1 MLIQCHIIYKIY
13 RNKYLFFTKKKKKND
28 MVLSHMFINL
38 LNIILE
44 ICHPIKKSILFQSLY
59 MKNNTD

>member
-1 MLIQCHIIYKIY
+1 
-13 RNKYLFFTKKKKKND
+13 